1 MSGNN
6 VDVADPFA
14 TREGKTLRW
23 RNVNMTLNGKKGK
36 TRNLLS
42 GVWGEVPKKDVT
54 AIMGP
59 SGSGKTSLLNIL
71 AGRTYSK
78 GPLTVESDVRL
89 DSFPVDPT
97 RLEVRKQVAFVAQD
111 DSLQATSTPRE
122 AIKFSAK
129 LRLPRSMTD
138 SELDALTTK
147 MLNELGLDKC
157 ADTYVGGALIK
168 GLSGGERKRTSVGVE
183 LVTRPSLVFL
193 DEPTSG
199 LDSFSAMQLV
209 QLLHKVADAGSSV
222 LFTIHQPA
230 SEIFNSFDSLI
241 LLNMGKVMYQGS
253 VSKVPAYFAERGYP
267 MPNNHNP
274 ADWVMAIAQQH
285 PEGELKNSGFFES
298 YDAAKYTEEYLDTK
312 KVDAL
317 GFSRHSVDPGTEK
330 DTRRVSLWTQTRL
343 LYAREIRNLVRDK
356 ISIATRLGITAFL
369 NLLFGII
376 FQGVGNTSNAEI
388 TNVQSHFGAIVMV
401 LISAMFGAAQPALL
415 AIPEERPLFLR
426 EYSTDH
432 YSIIAYFLSRLTVEA
447 FVTLIQSLVANLV
460 CYFLLGIQMNF
471 FLFLLINYALAMT
484 STAVAV
490 LLGCSVSSPQVAM
503 EFLPVLFVP
512 QMLFAGF
519 FVALQLVPSWLR
531 WIQWICS
538 LGYGVRLALVA
549 EFGECAEG
557 DDLAGENCRTILN
570 NAEADVDAEWHY
582 WLVLACLFVGTR
594 VLALATLKS
603 KASF

>member
-6 VDVADPFA
+6 VDVADPFT

-23 RNVNMTLNGKKGK
+23 RNVNMTVNKKGEDRK
-36 TRNLLS
+36 LLS
-42 GVWGEVPKKDVT
+42 EVWGEVPKRDVT

-71 AGRTYSK
+71 AGRTFTK
-78 GPLTVESDVRL
+78 GCLTVESDVRL

-129 LRLPRSMTD
+129 LRLPRSMTE
-138 SELDALTTK
+138 SQLDALTTK
-147 MLNELGLDKC
+147 MLNELGLDSC
-157 ADTYVGGALIK
+157 ADTYVGGAMVK
-168 GLSGGERKRTSVGVE
+168 GISGGERKRTSVGVE
-183 LVTRPSLVFL
+183 LVTKPSLVFL

-209 QLLHKVADAGSSV
+209 QLLHKVAKAGSSV
-222 LFTIHQPA
+222 LFTIHQPT
-230 SEIFNSFDSLI
+230 SEVFNGFDSLI
-241 LLNMGKVMYQGS
+241 LLNKGEVMYQGS
-253 VSKVPAYFAERGYP
+253 VARIPTYFAEHGYP

-274 ADWVMAIAQQH
+274 ADWIMAIAQQH
-285 PEGELKNSGFFES
+285 PQEDLKKSGFFES
-298 YDAAKYTEEYLDTK
+298 CNTAEYDEQFLDTK

-317 GFSRHSVDPGTEK
+317 GFTMHSVDIAAEK
-330 DTRRVSLWTQTRL
+330 DMRKVSLWTQIKL
-343 LYAREIRNLVRDK
+343 LYAREIRNLTRDK
-356 ISIATRLGITAFL
+356 FSIATRLGITAFL

-376 FQGVGNTSNAEI
+376 FQDVGRTSNADI

-401 LISAMFGAAQPALL
+401 LISAMFGSAQPALL

-447 FVTLIQSLVANLV
+447 FVTLIQSIVATLF
-460 CYFLLGIQMNF
+460 CYFLLGIQTNF
-471 FLFLLINYALAMT
+471 LLFLMISYALAMT
-484 STAVAV
+484 STAFAV
-490 LLGCSVSSPQVAM
+490 LLGCSVSSPQLAT
-503 EFLPVLFVP
+503 ELLPVLFVP

-549 EFGECAEG
+549 EFRECAEG
-557 DDLAGENCRTILN
+557 DDISGENCRTVLD
-570 NAEADVDAEWHY
+570 NAEADVDAGLQN
-582 WLVLACLFVGTR
+582 WLILGCLFVGTR
-594 VLALATLKS
+594 IFALILLKS
-603 KASF
+603 KSTF